1 MPKALHNLNVELA
14 LTWEHGDQ
22 YKATV
27 TVTTTDSCYR
37 AGELKIGLPPRQEG
51 AALVDYLRFAF
62 THEGDLCGQ
71 IVREM
76 SKSIMVKIPSVKRE
90 VTAYAV
96 VDGHVA
102 GEAGAPMPRKKAA

>member
-22 YKATV
+22 YKA

-62 THEGDLCGQ
+62 THEGDLCGKLFAKC
-71 IVREM
+71 R
-76 SKSIMVKIPSVKRE
+76 SRSWSRS
-90 VTAYAV
+90 
-96 VDGHVA
+96 
-102 GEAGAPMPRKKAA
+102 PRSSAR